1 MFLPG
6 GQNFIHK
13 SYLILITCLLYYVT
27 GFSQLKA
34 SNNPVPSKKRINLVI
49 SSSSQKVEIAQ
60 YSFQFQA
67 HMNRLFHG
75 KKFHFMIVKSL
86 DEAVKRIT
94 QLMIKEDAMIGNL
107 WLDSHGHL
115 GRRISLVEI
124 GINEINHNTIKE
136 PKIEV
141 MLKNIGLYCDSV
153 TKIGLGSC
161 YSGASF
167 KLPQVDRFPEQRMNG
182 DSLMIRI
189 SELMNGANVFGSES
203 WVMTKPGI
211 FNGSQAMG
219 GHPLAKRF
227 KDPVALPA
235 WKELGEWTSYSSITG
250 QFRKVRTIS
259 LDNNGN
265 IYPNYLSYL
274 ASEKKRKK
282 QMKTISRLKKGNFK
296 IDYYYR
302 YEFPPDQKH
311 VKH

>member
-6 GQNFIHK
+6 GQNLIHK
-13 SYLILITCLLYYVT
+13 SYLILITCLLFFEH

-34 SNNPVPSKKRINLVI
+34 SNNPAPPKKRVNLVI

-60 YSFQFQA
+60 YSFQLQA

-86 DEAVKRIT
+86 DEAVKRIS
-94 QLMIKEDAMIGNL
+94 QLMIKEDAMLGNF
-107 WLDSHGHL
+107 WIDCHGHL

-124 GINEINHNTIKE
+124 GINEINYNTIRE
-136 PKIEV
+136 PMNEV
-141 MLKNIGLYCDSV
+141 MLKKIGLYCDSV

-167 KLPQVDRFPEQRMNG
+167 IMPQVNKFPEQRMNG

-189 SELMNGANVFGSES
+189 SELMNGATVFGSKS

-211 FNGSQAMG
+211 FNGGQAMG
-219 GHPLAKRF
+219 GQPLAKHF

-235 WKELGEWTSYSSITG
+235 WKDLGEWTSYSSVTG
-250 QFRKVRTIS
+250 QFSRVRTIS

-265 IYPNYLSYL
+265 IYPNYLSFL

-302 YEFPPDQKH
+302 YEFPPDHKLDKQ
-311 VKH
+311 